1 MHTWKIHIQ
10 LNLSLYIYIYCL
22 YINQVHGLLTA
33 GKSCQKYL
41 YTTGKTGV
49 GFRFWLRA
57 ALTLDSSLDW
67 SDLIQHKTLLGG
79 TEDKVWPK
87 CSLLTEAK
95 LLNQFSTP
103 HWEYLGL
110 ECMQKECVRQ
120 TYPIQEA
127 EGPEDHFLQELQTA
141 EGETERQN
149 KSN

>member
-10 LNLSLYIYIYCL
+10 LNQEPIVYISTKCMAR
-22 YINQVHGLLTA
+22 LLTA

-41 YTTGKTGV
+41 YATGKTGV

-57 ALTLDSSLDW
+57 ALTSESSLDW

-95 LLNQFSTP
+95 PLNQFSTP